1 MENGFRRR
9 GYMKKVFLVLFSLLF
24 IVSCDR
30 TGDKVD
36 NVNKKINKSQNQYQY
51 AQQYNPWTIAES
63 DNYYYHIS
71 GNFLYAISKKDG
83 KIKALD
89 NNPDSLADK
98 ETDINKLIESNAFF
112 HSPRSVY
119 YNDNKLYVLA
129 SKKKLSEREDTD
141 ISDIYEDCLYEV
153 NTDGSGQKELFL
165 PGESIYEAF
174 IHEGYFYYSTSNI
187 WQKMDLI
194 NSGNLEKD
202 SLENLDYRIQR
213 VALDNIK
220 GKPELIYKQKGA
232 GYIPSMKVYED
243 YLHFSDY
250 KITSD
255 EKDDKKVVYEYTEK
269 ICNLRNFEVEEAVK
283 VEQENPDL
291 KINKSSIVPVDDGM
305 MYIYSLVDKKQEEES
320 SNLKPEEQIDRIRKG
335 EVDNFES
342 NFVKAKYDGT
352 ILEEF
357 KMSSNLHPVAFL
369 NGYGKYLCLDNLLW
383 SKNGLADTRELQ
395 ILNTKGELLD
405 EVTPPENAGMI
416 IGMDNDYIYV
426 GVQNVQEST
435 GQIIDIYRVNLNKIG
450 TDEFKFELFF
460 TRSGEK

>member
-1 MENGFRRR
+1 
-9 GYMKKVFLVLFSLLF
+9 MKKVFLVLFSLIF
-24 IVSCDR
+24 IVSCDS

-36 NVNKKINKSQNQYQY
+36 NGNTTTDKSQNQYQY
-51 AQQYNPWTIAES
+51 AQDYPRWKIAES
-63 DNYYYHIS
+63 DDYYYHIS

-112 HSPRSVY
+112 HIPRSVY

-129 SKKKLSEREDTD
+129 SKKKLSERDNTD
-141 ISDIYEDCLYEV
+141 ILDVYEDCLYEV
-153 NTDGSGQKELFL
+153 KTDGSGQKELFL

-174 IHEGYFYYSTSNI
+174 IHEDYFYYSTSNI

-194 NSGNLEKD
+194 NSDNLEKD
-202 SLENLDYRIQR
+202 SLENLDYKIQR
-213 VALDNIK
+213 VALDNVK
-220 GKPELIYKQKGA
+220 SKPEVIYEQKAA
-232 GYIPSMKVYED
+232 GYIPKMKVYDD

-255 EKDDKKVVYEYTEK
+255 EKDDKKAVYEYTK
-269 ICNLRNFEVEEAVK
+269 RICNLRNLEVEEAVR
-283 VEQENPDL
+283 VEKEDPNL
-291 KINKSSIVPVDDGM
+291 RINASSMVPIDDGI
-305 MYIYSLVDKKQEEES
+305 MYVYSLVDIQEEEEFN
-320 SNLKPEEQIDRIRKG
+320 NLKPEEQLDKIKKG
-335 EVDNFES
+335 EVDYPEE

-357 KMSSNLHPVAFL
+357 KMNSNLHPVAFFY
-369 NGYGKYLCLDNLLW
+369 GYGKFLCLDNLVW
-383 SKNGLADTRELQ
+383 SKNGLADTRKFQ
-395 ILNTKGELLD
+395 ILNTNGELLD
-405 EVTPPENAGMI
+405 EVTPPENAGTI

-426 GVQNVQEST
+426 DVQNVQEST

>member
-1 MENGFRRR
+1 MDFYRR

-24 IVSCDR
+24 IVSCDS

-36 NVNKKINKSQNQYQY
+36 NGNTKPDKSQNQYQY
-51 AQQYNPWTIAES
+51 AQPYNPWTIAES
-63 DNYYYHIS
+63 DDYYYHIS
-71 GNFLYAISKKDG
+71 ENFLYAISKKNG

-112 HSPRSVY
+112 HIPRSVY

-129 SKKKLSEREDTD
+129 SKKKLSERENTD
-141 ISDIYEDCLYEV
+141 ILDGYEDCLYEV
-153 NTDGSGQKELFL
+153 KTDGSGQKELFL
-165 PGESIYEAF
+165 PGETIYEAF

-187 WQKMDLI
+187 WEKMDLI

-202 SLENLDYRIQR
+202 SLENLDYKIQR
-213 VALDNIK
+213 VALDNVK
-220 GKPELIYKQKGA
+220 SKPEVIYEQKAA
-232 GYIPSMKVYED
+232 GYIRTMKVYDD

-255 EKDDKKVVYEYTEK
+255 EKNDKKAVYEFTEK
-269 ICNLRNFEVEEAVK
+269 ICNLKNLEVNETVK
-283 VEQENPDL
+283 VEQKNPNL
-291 KINKSSIVPVDDGM
+291 KINKSSIVPVDDGI
-305 MYIYSLVDKKQEEES
+305 MYLYSLVDIQEEEELN
-320 SNLKPEEQIDRIRKG
+320 NLKPEEKIDKIKKG
-335 EVDNFES
+335 EVDYPET
-342 NFVKAKYDGT
+342 NFVKAKFDGT

-383 SKNGLADTRELQ
+383 SKNGLADTRKLQ

-405 EVTPPENAGMI
+405 EVTPPENTGMI

-426 GVQNVQEST
+426 DVQNVQEST

-460 TRSGEK
+460 TRSAGE

>member
-1 MENGFRRR
+1 
-9 GYMKKVFLVLFSLLF
+9 MKKIFLVLFSLIF
-24 IVSCDR
+24 IVSCNS

-36 NVNKKINKSQNQYQY
+36 NVNTITDKSQSQYQY
-51 AQQYNPWTIAES
+51 AQQSRPWTIAES
-63 DNYYYHIS
+63 DDYYYHIS

-119 YNDNKLYVLA
+119 YNDNKLYVMA
-129 SKKKLSEREDTD
+129 SKKKLSERENTD

-202 SLENLDYRIQR
+202 SLENLDYKIQR

-220 GKPELIYKQKGA
+220 GKPEVIFEQKGA
-232 GYIPSMKVYED
+232 GYIPRMKVYEN

-255 EKDDKKVVYEYTEK
+255 EKDDKKVVYENTER
-269 ICNLRNFEVEEAVK
+269 IFNLKNFEVEEAVK
-283 VEQENPDL
+283 VEQENPNL
-291 KINKSSIVPVDDGM
+291 KINTSTIVPVNNGI
-305 MYIYSLVDKKQEEES
+305 MYFYNLVDKKQEEFN
-320 SNLKPEEQIDRIRKG
+320 NLKLEEQIDKIRKG
-335 EVDNFES
+335 EVDYPEK
-342 NFVKAKYDGT
+342 NFVKAKFDGT

-369 NGYGKYLCLDNLLW
+369 NGYDKYLCLDNFMW
-383 SKNGLADTRELQ
+383 GKYGLADTRKLQ

-426 GVQNVQEST
+426 EVVNAKPGNAQQN
-435 GQIIDIYRVNLNKIG
+435 IDIYRVNLNKIG
-450 TDEFKFELFF
+450 TDEFEFELFF
-460 TRSGEK
+460 TRSGGK